1 MLKKHY
7 AENDTFL
14 VAVDCIIFG
23 FDNKQL
29 RLLLIKR
36 NFSPMM
42 GKWSLVGGFLNARE
56 SLDQAASR
64 ILQKLT
70 GLDNVF
76 LEQLFTCG
84 DVDRDPGERV
94 LSTAYYALINAE
106 NYHLPVNRESSAQ
119 WFPINQCPELIFD
132 HAVMVDRALR
142 RLRRKS
148 LTQPIGFELLPE
160 KFTIP
165 QLQWLYE
172 AIHQMELDKRNFRK
186 KIISMGLLRKLNE
199 KQKAGSRKGA
209 YLYTFDKDKYD
220 ELAGRGLHFDL

>member
-1 MLKKHY
+1 
-7 AENDTFL
+7 
-14 VAVDCIIFG
+14 
-23 FDNKQL
+23 
-29 RLLLIKR
+29 
-36 NFSPMM
+36 
-42 GKWSLVGGFLNARE
+42 
-56 SLDQAASR
+56 
-64 ILQKLT
+64 
-70 GLDNVF
+70 
-76 LEQLFTCG
+76 
-84 DVDRDPGERV
+84 
-94 LSTAYYALINAE
+94 
-106 NYHLPVNRESSAQ
+106 
-119 WFPINQCPELIFD
+119 
-132 HAVMVDRALR
+132 MVDRALR